1 MRSAQADIR
10 YEPIADIEGLREHF
24 QTNAGVRGKTILISV
39 NSPVCVSTS
48 IEPACCFTMTSW
60 LIESPRP
67 VPSPVGLV
75 VKNGL
80 NIFSFTSGV
89 IPVPQRRS
97 EVEMGLEAEL
107 GSAPL

>member
-1 MRSAQADIR
+1 
-10 YEPIADIEGLREHF
+10 
-24 QTNAGVRGKTILISV
+24 
-39 NSPVCVSTS
+39 
-48 IEPACCFTMTSW
+48 
-60 LIESPRP
+60 